1 MESLSEVMPTDEP
14 DNAFSAVLG
23 WNDEVPSLLEDIF
36 GLNSTIHFDEFV
48 ERVSKEASWIF
59 SAPEI
64 RKRIFEAASVK
75 MNHFDD

>member
-1 MESLSEVMPTDEP
+1 MPKADP

-36 GLNSTIHFDEFV
+36 GTKSTISYNEFV

-59 SAPEI
+59 NAPEI
-64 RKRIFEAASVK
+64 RKRIFEAAEVEMK
-75 MNHFDD
+75 HFED